1 MFCPKC
7 GAELSDGS
15 LACPKCGTRFR
26 KRSYL
31 KLSLIVSLSLI
42 VLVIA
47 GYLTN
52 QQIKISTLNRKLE
65 EAVGKD
71 AGYTETIL
79 KVEKE
84 ASSISYEE
92 LFNLCDKS
100 IEFRT
105 NLIVDL
111 RGLYPGIE
119 SELRDKLI
127 DFLNDENEL
136 IRQKKHFYR
145 KRLSCQT
152 IIKLANDIKRDIE
165 RDMLYV
171 LNIDIGK
178 ASSSYEINAK
188 TIKLKHIRKRI
199 EELTIKLKEAILER
213 TESADDFISTYNSL
227 VDKESIVKKLMQSK
241 RLRFIGF
248 IEKYHKENL
257 MLVDKIKE
265 QAQSSI

>member
-1 MFCPKC
+1 MFCSKC
-7 GAELSDGS
+7 GTELSSGFKV
-15 LACPKCGTRFR
+15 CPKCGTHLH

-31 KLSLIVSLSLI
+31 KLSLLI
-42 VLVIA
+42 LLGLIFLITA
-47 GYLTN
+47 GYFGN

-65 EAVGKD
+65 EAIGKD

-79 KVEKE
+79 KVEEE

-119 SELRDKLI
+119 SELRDNLI

-136 IRQKKHFYR
+136 IRQKNHFYH
-145 KRLSCQT
+145 KKLSYNT
-152 IIKLANDIKRDIE
+152 ILKIKDELHRE
-165 RDMLYV
+165 VQYF
-171 LNIDIGK
+171 IDVDSQK
-178 ASSSYEINAK
+178 PRSYELR
-188 TIKLKHIRKRI
+188 TFEIKAEYYLKRI
-199 EELTIKLKEAILER
+199 NELNTEFIEAVSEMAK
-213 TESADDFISTYNSL
+213 SADEFISTYNL
-227 VDKESIVKKLMQSK
+227 LADKESALKRLMESK
-241 RLRFIGF
+241 GLRFIGF

-257 MLVDKIKE
+257 MLVDEIKE
-265 QAQSSI
+265 QAKSINL